1 MTGAVAKMLT
11 KFKDLRSKNKNVE
24 FIYKD
29 MGAAKIGERLDELNN
44 LSLTIGFQ
52 GATALVLYDK
62 GSNPPN
68 VATVALFNEFGTQ
81 NMPARPFMRQT
92 ITANLQEIQV
102 AFAVAF
108 KEVIELRSAPIEA
121 MNAVGR
127 IVAEMMVDAIDRAS
141 TWAVPLAEST
151 VEAKGHAEP
160 LFETGLMKKSITW
173 AVHKNGFMGPIV
185 KQGRVR

>member
-11 KFKDLRSKNKNVE
+11 KFKDLQSKNKNVE

-29 MGAAKIGERLDELNN
+29 LGAAKIGERMDELNN

-52 GATALVLYDK
+52 GATAMTMYPDGK
-62 GSNPPN
+62 IN

-81 NMPARPFMRQT
+81 NMPARGFMRRA
-92 ITANLQEIQV
+92 ITENLNEIRLALV
-102 AFAVAF
+102 FAF
-108 KEVIELRSAPIEA
+108 KAVIELRETPVAA
-121 MNAVGR
+121 MAAVGR
-127 IVAEMMVDAIDRAS
+127 FIAEKMVEAIDTAS
-141 TWAVPLAEST
+141 TWAAPLAPST
-151 VEAKGHAEP
+151 VKSKGHAEP

-185 KQGRVR
+185 KQGRAR

>member
-11 KFKDLRSKNKNVE
+11 KFKDLRSRNKNVE

-52 GATALVLYDK
+52 GATAMTMYPD
-62 GSNPPN
+62 GRIN

-81 NMPARPFMRQT
+81 NMPARGFMRRA
-92 ITANLQEIQV
+92 IAENLAEIQNE
-102 AFAVAF
+102 FAVHFAA
-108 KEVIELRSAPIEA
+108 VVELREKPIEA
-121 MNAVGR
+121 MDAIGR
-127 IVAEMMVDAIDRAS
+127 FVAEKMVEAIDTAS
-141 TWAVPLAEST
+141 TWAAPLAPST
-151 VEAKGHAEP
+151 VKSKGHAEP